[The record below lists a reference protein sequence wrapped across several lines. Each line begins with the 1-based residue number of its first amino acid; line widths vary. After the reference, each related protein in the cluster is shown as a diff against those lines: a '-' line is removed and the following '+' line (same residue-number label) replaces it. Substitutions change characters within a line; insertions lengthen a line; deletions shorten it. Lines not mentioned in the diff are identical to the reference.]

1 MENGQPIQMKNKY
14 LIISFSFIVF
24 VQLIASPFFEEST
37 YILPITAGV
46 IYNFSLFGLI
56 YFDKLNQKIIS
67 WLIILGSN
75 IYILALLFVNAD
87 FPYLF
92 FLFFPIIMSLIF
104 SDKYLHVTMLLL
116 TTVELTVLLQV
127 LGPYFHPMSSAKMV
141 IHFSFLFSIVLLLLF
156 FFVVKIGPQLK
167 KLHFEKEVMSAT
179 LSSKDGYLDSFF
191 EHAQDAIAVFSLD
204 QKLLAVNP
212 AFEEMYGWKK
222 EECIG
227 KHIKLTP
234 PSECKGIAERKKLL
248 LQGRSFKNIRTKE
261 MRKNGTIFDAETTI
275 APIFD
280 KEKNIIA
287 LSVIVRDI
295 TEKLQ
300 AERLKIEAVRLNAIG
315 EIAATVAHE
324 VRNPMTSV
332 NGFVQLMNEDP
343 ENPYRAYTEIME
355 SEIERINLIAS
366 EFLIL
371 SKPNIKQRKEID
383 VENKIIEVI
392 DLFEE
397 ELKMRQINCSLYLAE
412 YPTTVF
418 GNEESL
424 KQVFINLMK
433 NAIDAVNDGG
443 NITFYNSI
451 INNMISITLVDNGQ
465 GMNEETFKQLFIPFF
480 STKDGATGLGLVI
493 TKKIIL
499 DHGGNIEFNGFRKN
513 GTELTVTFPIH
524 SLNKSTNLLTAA
536 E

>member
-1 MENGQPIQMKNKY
+1 M
-14 LIISFSFIVF
+14 LI
-24 VQLIASPFFEEST
+24 
-37 YILPITAGV
+37 
-46 IYNFSLFGLI
+46 
-56 YFDKLNQKIIS
+56 
-67 WLIILGSN
+67 
-75 IYILALLFVNAD
+75 
-87 FPYLF
+87 
-92 FLFFPIIMSLIF
+92 
-104 SDKYLHVTMLLL
+104 L
-116 TTVELTVLLQV
+116 TTIELTVLLQV
-127 LGPYFHPMSSAKMV
+127 LGPYFRPLKSANMV

-156 FFVVKIGPQLK
+156 IFTVKIGPQLK

-179 LSSKDGYLDSFF
+179 LSSKDGYLDLFF

-204 QKLLAVNP
+204 QRLLAVNP

-227 KHIKLTP
+227 KNIRLTP
-234 PSECKGIAERKKLL
+234 PSEYKGIAERQKYL
-248 LQGRSFKNIRTKE
+248 LQGRSYKNIRTKE
-261 MRKNGTIFDAETTI
+261 LRKNGTVFDAETTI

-280 KEKNIIA
+280 KDKNIIA
-287 LSVIVRDI
+287 LSVIARDI

-300 AERLKIEAVRLNAIG
+300 AERLKIEAVKLNAIG

-355 SEIERINLIAS
+355 NEIERINMIAN

-371 SKPNIKQRKEID
+371 SKPNIKKRQAID

-392 DLFEE
+392 ELFEE
-397 ELKMRQINCSLYLAE
+397 ELKMRQITCSLYLAE
-412 YPTTVF
+412 YPTTIF

-433 NAIDAVNDGG
+433 NAIEAAHKGG
-443 NITFYNSI
+443 YITFYNSI
-451 INNMISITLVDNGQ
+451 INNMISITLIDNGH
-465 GMNEETFKQLFIPFF
+465 GMNEETFKQLFMPFF
-480 STKDGATGLGLVI
+480 TTKEGATGLGLVI

-499 DHGGNIEFNGFRKN
+499 DHGGNIEFNGFKKN
-513 GTELTVTFPIH
+513 GTELTVTFPIY
-524 SLNKSTNLLTAA
+524 SLNRSKSLTKTA